1 MSTPVSA
8 KVAAILAA
16 GPTLRPPEVLG
27 ALNPATGLISAEASK
42 LPPTLRCELGSESQ
56 SDDWI
61 EIRMQ
66 NLSLP
71 LPNWVTRYG
80 PAQFTI
86 TSTDATLDV
95 IVPFTQS
102 EINAGGIQDGRYQFE
117 YRIFVN
123 DFDENDVERPQE
135 EFNFSMPG
143 NFTVDRFAPWSSQ
156 INSVQP
162 PVSTYT
168 GTGDP
173 AQPLTQAIINNDVG
187 VPFNLANNTYPFP
200 AGQFALGDTY
210 THYWSPNTVP
220 LPAFE
225 VGTTLALPTGN
236 TFTVPARFITGGGV
250 WYYFYT
256 CTDAAGNVSRPS
268 IVNRFNVSLLPTPT
282 QLDIFIP
289 LAPAPVGGSVDDLLD
304 ITDYLARI
312 EFQGTYTDPQFNL
325 DKIQWKV
332 GSQPWT
338 PLSATFTTLPVVFSG
353 TVLNDLLKTE
363 YGKQR
368 GPVPIPMQFRVD
380 QNGVTTDSPPKI
392 VNVDLSVPGAENPGE
407 PGSRNPNLNPVHIFG
422 QGSRVPDVLTAG
434 HANKDITAQIVLW
447 TAQDIPGPNM
457 WIHMVGSDGIA
468 VLPPFEIT
476 NELPGATV
484 SFPIPWDSGF
494 IKFNGVQFIHYFIA
508 SSATPAPTDNIN
520 RAPDTEITVTDAVM
534 VSLQP
539 PEFVNAK
546 GPVGKRAWICD
557 SMGPRPQV
565 IPANY
570 DGRIFVPGN
579 DRFVLSQMLQ
589 LVVRITSPTADAFIT
604 LEQRITPQVKA
615 SGFTFIVPFSFLR
628 PLRFGLVQVTSIAP
642 LEGNVS
648 GRGNNT
654 INGRTTLSNTYCDF
668 VLVTN
673 P

>member
-16 GPTLRPPEVLG
+16 GPTLRAPEVLG
-27 ALNPATGLISAEASK
+27 ALNPATGLISAEAAK
-42 LPPTLRCELGSESQ
+42 LPSTLRCELGSETL

-61 EIRMQ
+61 EILMQ
-66 NLSLP
+66 DLSQP

-80 PAQFTI
+80 PAQFEI

-95 IVPFTQS
+95 TVPFTQS
-102 EINAGGIQDGRYQFE
+102 EINDGGIRDGRYQFQ
-117 YRIFVN
+117 YRVFVN
-123 DFDENDVERPQE
+123 DYDENDVARPQE
-135 EFNFSMPG
+135 EFNFSTPG

-173 AQPLTQAIINNDVG
+173 AQPLTQAIINNDG
-187 VPFNLANNTYPFP
+187 GAPFNLANNTYPYP
-200 AGQFALGDTY
+200 AGQWALGDTY
-210 THYWSPNTVP
+210 THYWSQDTVP
-220 LPAFE
+220 LAAFV
-225 VGTTLALPTGN
+225 VGTTLALQTGN
-236 TFTVPARFITGGGV
+236 TFTVPARFITGSGV

-256 CTDAAGNVSRPS
+256 CTDVAGNVSRPS

-289 LAPAPVGGSVDDLLD
+289 LAPAPVGGSVDDLLN
-304 ITDYLARI
+304 IADYLARI

-325 DKIQWKV
+325 DKVQWKV
-332 GSQPWT
+332 GSQQWT
-338 PLSATFTTLPVVFSG
+338 SLSATFTTLPVVISG
-353 TVLNDLLKTE
+353 TVLNDLLTTE

-392 VNVDLSVPGAENPGE
+392 VKVDLSVPGPENPGE
-407 PGSRNPNLNPVHIFG
+407 PGSRNPNLNPAHIYG
-422 QGSRVPDVLTAG
+422 QGSLVADELTAE
-434 HANKDITAQIVLW
+434 HANKPITVEIVLW
-447 TAQDIPGPNM
+447 TAEDIPGPNQ
-457 WIHMVGSDGIA
+457 WIHVVGSDGIA
-468 VLPPFEIT
+468 VLPPYEIT
-476 NELPGATV
+476 NQLPGDTV
-484 SFPIPWDSGF
+484 SFDIPWDSGL
-494 IKFNGVQFIHYFIA
+494 IKFNGVQNIHYFIA

-534 VSLQP
+534 VSLEP

-546 GPVGKRAWICD
+546 GPVGKRVWTCD

-565 IPANY
+565 NPANY
-570 DGRIFVPGN
+570 DGRIFVPG
-579 DRFVLSQMLQ
+579 DQRFVLNQMLQ
-589 LVVRITSPTADAFIT
+589 LVVRITSPTADAFIIREE
-604 LEQRITPQVKA
+604 LITPQVRA
-615 SGFTFIVPFSFLR
+615 SGFTFLVPFSFLR
-628 PLRFGLVQVTSIAP
+628 PLRSGLVQVTSIAP
-642 LEGNVS
+642 LVGNVS

-654 INGRTTLSNTYCDF
+654 ITGRTTLANTYCDF